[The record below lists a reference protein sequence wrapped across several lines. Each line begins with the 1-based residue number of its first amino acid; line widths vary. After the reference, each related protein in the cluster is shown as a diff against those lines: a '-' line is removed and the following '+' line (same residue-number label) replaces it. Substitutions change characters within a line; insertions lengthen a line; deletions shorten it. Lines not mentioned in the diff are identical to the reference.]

1 MVLDS
6 RKASWVNLKIIVS
19 SFREISAVESATDMI
34 MEEVTVIEDSDEEED
49 DDNGKS
55 DMELD
60 RDDAA

>member
-1 MVLDS
+1 
-6 RKASWVNLKIIVS
+6 
-19 SFREISAVESATDMI
+19 MI